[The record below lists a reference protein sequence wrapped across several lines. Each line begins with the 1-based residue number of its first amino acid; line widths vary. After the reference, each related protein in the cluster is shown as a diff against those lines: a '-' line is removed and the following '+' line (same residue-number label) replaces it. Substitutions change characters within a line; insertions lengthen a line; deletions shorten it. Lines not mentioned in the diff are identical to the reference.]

1 MMVRIYRGIYTTLY
15 SYSVQLLLIM
25 HIVGIIGLLSPFQ
38 EYFRLL
44 TPFNLLVSAFLLWL
58 NHTDRSR
65 SFLVFALLSIILGYV
80 VEVIGVQTGIIFGA
94 YSYGSTLGPKLF
106 DVPVIIGLNWLLI
119 IYSIGVLTGSIAMPA
134 WLRILLGATLAV
146 FVDMLIEPVA
156 IRFDFWSWEQSIVPL
171 RNYLGWF
178 IVSSILLTLFHWFK
192 IKTDNKAALP
202 YYFIQLFFFLI
213 LVTLRF

>member
-15 SYSVQLLLIM
+15 SYSIQLLVIM
-25 HIVGIIGLLSPFQ
+25 HVVGIIGLLSPLQ

-58 NHTDRSR
+58 NHHDRSH
-65 SFLVFALLSIILGYV
+65 SFLIFAGSVIVLGFL
-80 VEVIGVQTGIIFGA
+80 VEVIGVQTGVLFGS
-94 YSYGSTLGPKLF
+94 YSYGATLGPKLLG
-106 DVPVIIGLNWLLI
+106 VPVIIGLNWLLI

-134 WLRILLGATLAV
+134 WTRILLGATLAV
-146 FVDMLIEPVA
+146 FIDMLIEPVA
-156 IRFDFWSWEQSIVPL
+156 IRYDFWSWDGGDVPY

-178 IVSSILLTLFHWFK
+178 VTSVIMLTLFRTFK
-192 IKTDNKAALP
+192 VKVENKVALP

-213 LVTLRF
+213 LFSFKF